1 MLLIVKHTGKTSERL
16 TTRLVIYVP
25 FAILNQALVL
35 SPKIHTILLAID
47 ALPSVH

>member
-16 TTRLVIYVP
+16 TTRLVI
-25 FAILNQALVL
+25 FETFDILNQAIVL

-47 ALPSVH
+47 ALSSVH